1 MLEPPRTPVPVPLTT
16 SAPPGDGEEGQSAP
30 RSCEL
35 WDVEGW
41 ELSLFPFSAV
51 KDLGSRKRGQQRGHL
66 HLSLPGEKAL
76 AGLHAEVSAEP
87 IPFWPHR
94 AAPFSSS
101 LQRGVKTKIP
111 SDPPPQKERSH
122 EIKVQ
127 HLLFPPVHE
136 NNPPVLEGGDGC
148 DGGRN
153 CLAELPP
160 ALIGVQMV
168 MKR

>member
-1 MLEPPRTPVPVPLTT
+1 MGRGGLGALPL
-16 SAPPGDGEEGQSAP
+16 PFL
-30 RSCEL
+30 SCEGFGEQEKGSAAGFIFTCPCL
-35 WDVEGW
+35 EKKPWLGCTQRCLQSRSLSGHT
-41 ELSLFPFSAV
+41 ELLPF
-51 KDLGSRKRGQQRGHL
+51 
-66 HLSLPGEKAL
+66 LPAFK
-76 AGLHAEVSAEP
+76 EVLRQKSPP
-87 IPFWPHR
+87 I
-94 AAPFSSS
+94 
-101 LQRGVKTKIP
+101 
-111 SDPPPQKERSH
+111 PPQKERSR